1 MARPRNQKNAMNN
14 EETIFTWDQSVM
26 DHEPGDTPSRKPLA
40 AATLGAITSRNR
52 KAGTAAVGP
61 AAMAL
66 VIGLAAL
73 TAQASETDLVRD
85 IQRYCTVCW
94 RNARLDP
101 RLWDDCTQEVCCR
114 LLGKARTGDL
124 DLNQVLGDDTP
135 ERRELVR
142 AIDMVRKRVQRAK
155 KYQPLDPFSPSIVDH
170 DRKHRDR
177 LELGEILEAA
187 RRAVLTERQDRI
199 IELWMR
205 GWTVPEISE
214 ELKIASPRVS
224 DEKYKALRK
233 LEQHLS
239 HRRDELQIASSSHSE
254 SLA

>member
-1 MARPRNQKNAMNN
+1 MLAR
-14 EETIFTWDQSVM
+14 T
-26 DHEPGDTPSRKPLA
+26 
-40 AATLGAITSRNR
+40 R
-52 KAGTAAVGP
+52 KAGP

-73 TAQASETDLVRD
+73 TAQATESDIVRD

-101 RLWDDCTQEVCCR
+101 NLWDDCTQEVCCR
-114 LLGKARTGDL
+114 LLTKARAGQL
-124 DLNQVLGDDTP
+124 DLNQVLAEDTP

-155 KYQPLDPFSPSIVDH
+155 RHQPIDSLAIPSAD
-170 DRKHRDR
+170 DEQRNRTR

-187 RRAVLTERQDRI
+187 RRAVLSPRQDRI
-199 IELWMR
+199 LELWMR
-205 GWTVPEISE
+205 GWPVPDIGA
-214 ELKIASPRVS
+214 ELKMPVNRVS

-233 LEQHLS
+233 LESHL
-239 HRRDELQIASSSHSE
+239 RNRCDELGIAQATGE
-254 SLA
+254 GSLDRQTA

>member
-1 MARPRNQKNAMNN
+1 MMRESAVMMKDTSCPGPVKDAQETPDTAIPPIPRPRK
-14 EETIFTWDQSVM
+14 
-26 DHEPGDTPSRKPLA
+26 
-40 AATLGAITSRNR
+40 
-52 KAGTAAVGP
+52 VGP
-61 AAMAL
+61 TAVAL
-66 VIGLAAL
+66 VVGLAAL
-73 TAQASETDLVRD
+73 TAQATESDLVRD

-101 RLWDDCTQEVCCR
+101 RVWDDCTQEVCCR
-114 LLGKARTGDL
+114 LLSKARAGQL
-124 DLNQVLGDDTP
+124 DLTQVLAEDTP

-155 KYQPLDPFSPSIVDH
+155 RLQSLDGHTPPTEI
-170 DRKHRDR
+170 DRRNRDR

-187 RRAVLTERQDRI
+187 RRAVLSERQDRI

-205 GWTVPEISE
+205 GWSVPEIGSE
-214 ELKIASPRVS
+214 LRMPLARVS

-239 HRRDELQIASSSHSE
+239 NRRDLLGFGLPARTSV
-254 SLA
+254 

>member
-1 MARPRNQKNAMNN
+1 MRDNAFMKIDATRTETAKPEPEAASGGVVTPPRARRMGP
-14 EETIFTWDQSVM
+14 
-26 DHEPGDTPSRKPLA
+26 
-40 AATLGAITSRNR
+40 
-52 KAGTAAVGP
+52 TAV
-61 AAMAL
+61 AL
-66 VIGLAAL
+66 VVGLAAL

-85 IQRYCTVCW
+85 IQRYCTACW

-114 LLGKARTGDL
+114 LLTKAREGQL
-124 DLNQVLGDDTP
+124 DLTLVLADDTP

-142 AIDMVRKRVQRAK
+142 AIDMVRKRVQRARR
-155 KYQPLDPFSPSIVDH
+155 YQSLDGCVPSSEADIRD
-170 DRKHRDR
+170 RDR

-187 RRAVLTERQDRI
+187 RRAVLTDRQDRI

-205 GWTVPEISE
+205 GWSVPEIGE
-214 ELKIASPRVS
+214 ELKMPLARVS

-239 HRRDELQIASSSHSE
+239 SHREMLEFGLPVTASV
-254 SLA
+254 

>member
-1 MARPRNQKNAMNN
+1 MKEHTTVDATPKAQSAAEAASSSSSGKLARAY
-14 EETIFTWDQSVM
+14 
-26 DHEPGDTPSRKPLA
+26 
-40 AATLGAITSRNR
+40 
-52 KAGTAAVGP
+52 KAGP

-73 TAQASETDLVRD
+73 TAQATESDLVRD

-101 RLWDDCTQEVCCR
+101 MIWDDCTQEVCCR
-114 LLGKARTGDL
+114 LLTKARDGQL
-124 DLNQVLGDDTP
+124 DLGQVLADDTP

-155 KYQPLDPFSPSIVDH
+155 RHQPIDSLALPAPNTDQT
-170 DRKHRDR
+170 HRER

-187 RRAVLTERQDRI
+187 RQAVLSPRQDRI

-205 GWTVPEISE
+205 GWSVPEISADLE
-214 ELKIASPRVS
+214 IPVNRVS

-233 LEQHLS
+233 LEQHLRG
-239 HRRDELQIASSSHSE
+239 RRDELEGYAP
-254 SLA
+254 ADPKAPTRRATA